1 MATINSVLDTA
12 DLGFTLSHEHVLETS
27 AGILQTYPE
36 FVDRAGSVEKSIAIL
51 GQAYAEGVRTIV
63 DVTTI
68 DLGRDVKFLE
78 QVSRGSGVQI
88 VCATGVWVDIPRA
101 FWDATPDMVAPL
113 FIREIEVGIDQT
125 GIKAGIIKVATDKD
139 GVTYEGEVILRAAAR
154 AHKAT
159 GVPIST
165 HTPVAPARAGEDQLR
180 IFREEGVDPD
190 RVYIGHS
197 DNTDDVD
204 YLIRLLDQGAWVGL
218 DGLLEFGHAPGTPD
232 LEGRIQMTKALIDAG
247 FGHHLMLGQDWSVTA
262 DLFGGKDA
270 QEETKKGNPDGYLT
284 ISRQVLP
291 RLIAI
296 GVSEEVTNQM
306 MVDNPRRFF
315 EGTSQHVG

>member
-1 MATINSVLDTA
+1 MATINSVLGPLDTA

-36 FVDRAGSVEKSIAIL
+36 FVDRAGSMEKSIAIL
-51 GQAYAEGVRTIV
+51 GQAYAEGVRTII

-68 DLGRDVKFLE
+68 DLGRDVRFLE
-78 QVSRGSGVQI
+78 QVSRESGVQI
-88 VCATGVWVDIPRA
+88 ICATGVWVDIPRA
-101 FWDATPDMVAPL
+101 FWDAAPDMVAPL
-113 FIREIEVGIDQT
+113 FIREIEAGIDQT
-125 GIKAGIIKVATDKD
+125 DIKAGIIKVATDRD
-139 GVTYEGEVILRAAAR
+139 GVTREGEVILRAAAR

-165 HTPVAPARAGEDQLR
+165 HTWAPAKVGEDQLR

-190 RVYIGHS
+190 RVYVGHS

-204 YLIRLLDQGAWVGL
+204 YLIRLLEEGAWVGL

-232 LEGRIQMTKALIDAG
+232 LEGRIQTTKALIDAG
-247 FGHHLMLGQDWSVTA
+247 FGHQLMLGQDWSVTA
-262 DLFGGKDA
+262 ELFGGKDA
-270 QEETKKGNPDGYLT
+270 EEENRRRNPDGFLT

-291 RLIAI
+291 RLIEM
-296 GVSEEVTNQM
+296 GVSEDVTNQM
-306 MVDNPRRFF
+306 MIDNPRRFF
-315 EGTSQHVG
+315 EGK